1 MRVFG
6 QEYDVLR
13 ERAADVQTAL
23 QGVDG
28 IGVVTVGQQPEEA
41 QIEIKVDL
49 AAAQEFGLT
58 PGEVRAA
65 ATLVSGI
72 EVGSLFEQQ
81 KIFQVVVLGT
91 PENRHDL
98 STT

>member
-58 PGEVRAA
+58 PGEVRRAA
-65 ATLVSGI
+65 ATSCRA
-72 EVGSLFEQQ
+72 SRSAACSSSRRYSRWSSSARPR
-81 KIFQVVVLGT
+81 T
-91 PENRHDL
+91 AM
-98 STT
+98 T